1 MPPGDTPP
9 MNSGN
14 YSADL
19 APKANPPVEATVNTG
34 RNNNFNLL
42 RLLLA
47 GLVVVSHSFELVDGN
62 RLREPLTRI
71 FGSVS
76 AGELA
81 VDGFFLLSGFLIVQ
95 SWRNG
100 PRLLD
105 FMFARILRIYPGF
118 IVTALICALVVAPL
132 GADARAYFGSF
143 EPGRFLASVVMLR
156 GPGIPATF
164 EGTHYPFINN
174 SLWTIKYEFMCY
186 LCVAAVGLAGGLRT
200 GRTWLW
206 MTGLVL
212 LVFTVRQGAQAF
224 APQAY
229 VALPEVLEQLLRLL
243 MFFLVG
249 GCAQLL
255 PGCLK
260 VTLGKLTLAGAILAA
275 GLLLQ
280 VWAELALATAG
291 GYLLFALAFARHPLL
306 KRLRPKSD
314 ISYGLYLYG
323 WPVQKLILLYFP
335 TLQPWPLVL
344 FTLALAC
351 ALGWLSW
358 TVVEKPAMRLKNRA
372 VASLGARKF
381 A

>member
-1 MPPGDTPP
+1 

-118 IVTALICALVVAPL
+118 IVTALICAFLVAPL

-229 VALPEVLEQLLRLL
+229 AALPQGCSCRSGQSLHWRQPAATCCLRWHSRVIRCSSDFVPNQISLTACIS
-243 MFFLVG
+243 MAGQCRNSSCCTFLR
-249 GCAQLL
+249 CN
-255 PGCLK
+255 PGHWCSSLWPWL
-260 VTLGKLTLAGAILAA
+260 VHWAG
-275 GLLLQ
+275 
-280 VWAELALATAG
+280 
-291 GYLLFALAFARHPLL
+291 
-306 KRLRPKSD
+306 
-314 ISYGLYLYG
+314 
-323 WPVQKLILLYFP
+323 
-335 TLQPWPLVL
+335 
-344 FTLALAC
+344 
-351 ALGWLSW
+351 
-358 TVVEKPAMRLKNRA
+358 
-372 VASLGARKF
+372 
-381 A
+381 